1 MGQSASCMLLR
12 RPSWSSLDLM
22 SETGTT
28 STSTKSRG
36 GYRELL
42 GYADFRNLWLATFLS
57 MAGATVAL
65 VALPLLV
72 YDITGSA
79 GLMSAVFAAQ
89 FMTEALLSPITGV
102 LADTFDRKT
111 LMISS
116 QLLRA
121 AAVAF
126 LPFVYEAWQIAV
138 IGVFMAAGKAVFQ
151 PAQMASIPNTVPKSE
166 LVTAMSFMQIMGTLM
181 RIIGPAVGAAIIGL
195 SGPRP
200 AFGLQAV
207 LFLLAA
213 IWLTRVELPAPA
225 DRDAFASFGAMIK
238 YAVQEFREGLT
249 IVVSTPIVRGVCAT
263 EAIWSFVMAALSI
276 TFVVFARESLDL
288 GSNADTVYAL
298 LFASVSTGAV
308 VGALVATRI
317 EKRRGLPVLLAI
329 GYLGPLFL
337 VPMVFTPPLPII
349 FVCTIALGFTDAWAV
364 IAIYAYLAQSVPDDA
379 RGRVFAIWGGIIAAS
394 GLVSFAI
401 TGWLTD
407 RFGAPAT
414 LSMIGLFVG
423 IGGPLALVLTGAI
436 QDVRANNPKRI
447 TNLPTEIGEAV
458 PIQAPE
464 TSA

>member
-1 MGQSASCMLLR
+1 
-12 RPSWSSLDLM
+12 M
-22 SETGTT
+22 SETDSLNSSPGG
-28 STSTKSRG
+28 S

-42 GYADFRNLWLATFLS
+42 GYADFRSLWLASFFS
-57 MAGATVAL
+57 MAGATIAL

-89 FMTEALLSPITGV
+89 FVTEALLSPVTGV
-102 LADTFDRKT
+102 LADTFDRKQ

-121 AAVAF
+121 GAVAF
-126 LPFVYEAWQIAV
+126 LPFVREAWQIAV

-166 LVTAMSFMQIMGTLM
+166 LVTALSFMQVVGTLM
-181 RIIGPAVGAAIIGL
+181 RIVGPAIGAAIIGL

-213 IWLTRVELPAPA
+213 VWLTRVELPAPA
-225 DRDAFASFGAMIK
+225 ARETFDSFGAMVG
-238 YAVQEFREGLT
+238 YAAQEFREGLS

-263 EAIWSFVMAALSI
+263 EAIWSFVSAVLSI
-276 TFVVFARESLDL
+276 TFVIFARESLDL

-298 LFASVSTGAV
+298 LFVSVSVGAV
-308 VGALVATRI
+308 IGALVARRI
-317 EKRRGLPVLLAI
+317 EKRHGLPVLLGI

-337 VPMVFTPPLPII
+337 VPMVFTPPLPVI
-349 FVCTIALGFTDAWAV
+349 FACTIALGFTDAWAV

-394 GLVSFAI
+394 ALASFAI

-414 LSMIGLFVG
+414 LTMVGLFVG
-423 IGGPLALVLTGAI
+423 IGGPLALVLTGAMK
-436 QDVRANNPKRI
+436 DVRANNPVRASSHRVEDA
-447 TNLPTEIGEAV
+447 EIV
-458 PIQAPE
+458 TVQASE
-464 TSA
+464 TIA